1 MKTVLL
7 RAPVLTQSGYGVHAR
22 QIAKWLFEQEEA
34 LDLDISVELLNW
46 GNTSWILDVNAH
58 DGLIGRLVQA
68 AGNTKPFY
76 DVTIQLQLPNEWN
89 PMLGAFNIG
98 VTAGVE
104 ATECNPLWLD
114 AVERMNLVIVPSEFT
129 KSTFQNSRK
138 LDTEIVVIPEAFIDE
153 VLNPKECSLELN
165 LPTKFNF
172 LVFGQITG
180 QNPDNDRKNIGYTIK
195 WLAEAFA
202 NRPDIGVVLKTNA
215 GRNTKLD
222 RNTVQNTFTNLVKE
236 VRKGPGPQFFLLHG
250 DMTNKEVVGLYTHPS
265 VKALV
270 TLTHGEGFG
279 LPILEAA
286 ACGLPVIA
294 TAWSGHMDFLK
305 HGKFLDVDYKLENV
319 HPSRIDGQIFVPNAK
334 WAMPSEESAKRRFVK
349 FVDSPTLPQQWA
361 AELKTKLLPLYSQ
374 DYIGKLYSATLLQYL
389 K

>member
-1 MKTVLL
+1 
-7 RAPVLTQSGYGVHAR
+7 
-22 QIAKWLFEQEEA
+22 
-34 LDLDISVELLNW
+34 
-46 GNTSWILDVNAH
+46 
-58 DGLIGRLVQA
+58 
-68 AGNTKPFY
+68 
-76 DVTIQLQLPNEWN
+76 
-89 PMLGAFNIG
+89 
-98 VTAGVE
+98 
-104 ATECNPLWLD
+104 
-114 AVERMNLVIVPSEFT
+114 
-129 KSTFQNSRK
+129 
-138 LDTEIVVIPEAFIDE
+138 VIPEAFIDE